1 MTLLDKGTWK
11 ERFADRHIGP
21 NASEQKQ
28 MLEDLK
34 MGSLDELTSKAVP
47 DSIKLKRPLVL
58 SPELTEVEAL
68 EELRSISKKNKIYK
82 SWIGMGYGNAVT
94 PSVIQRNILENPGW
108 YTQYTPYQPE
118 ISQGRLESLLNF
130 QTMVAD
136 LTGLPVANASLL
148 DEATAAAEAMS
159 MSHSLNNCDGSKA
172 YFISSKC
179 HPQVIEVVKG
189 RAEAMGLDV
198 IIGEHQLFQFD
209 SAVFGVLLCYPD
221 TEGSV
226 QDYRDFIKKAHEQD
240 ALVCMCC
247 DIFALA
253 LLVPPG
259 ELDADI
265 AVGNTQKFGVPLSYG
280 GPHAAFFATRDEFK
294 RKVPGRIV
302 GVSRD
307 ASGKPAYRL
316 ALQTREQ
323 HIRREKAT
331 SNICT
336 AQALLA
342 NMASMYAVYHGKD
355 GISSIANRIHA
366 LTDLLSLGLVQ
377 MGYKLKHK
385 QFFDTILVSLSDVDS
400 KAIFEAA
407 LANRINLRLI
417 EKNGIAITFD
427 ESTDLESVKELWDVF
442 RRSKG
447 KTPVPEELA
456 KSTESRLPEFAVRSS
471 SYLEHP
477 VFKSYRSE
485 TELMRYIK
493 KLEHRDLSLTTAMIP
508 LGSCTMKLNAACELA
523 PISWPEFSQL
533 HPFSP
538 KEQTEGY
545 QELCDNL
552 VQMLAEVTG
561 FDGVSLQP
569 NSGAQGEY
577 AGLLVIKAY
586 LKDKGQGHRN
596 VCLIPR
602 SAHGTNP
609 ASAQLAGFK
618 VIGVKCDEAGNID
631 LADLK
636 QKASSYKEH
645 LGAIMVTYPSTHG
658 VFEESIKEVCQII
671 HEHGGQVYLD
681 GANLNAQI
689 GLCAPGQFGADVCHL
704 NLHKTFAIPHG
715 GGGPGMGPIAVK
727 SHLSKYLP
735 SHPVHTTGGERGIA
749 PVSAAPY
756 GSAGILPISWMYMKM
771 LGPGGL
777 KEASQVAILNANYIA
792 KKLEAAYP
800 ILYRAANGLVAH
812 ECIIDI
818 RPFKASAGIEVVDI
832 AKRLMDYNFH
842 APTMA
847 FPVAGTLMIEPTE
860 SESISEIDRFCN
872 AMLNI
877 REEIRQ
883 IETGAWTKKDNP
895 LKNAP
900 HTVESLCNE
909 WEKPYSRHVACFP
922 SSQQKYHKFWPFVS
936 RVDEA
941 FGDRNFM
948 CTCGSVEQFED

>member
-1 MTLLDKGTWK
+1 MTLLENGTWK
-11 ERFADRHIGP
+11 ERFASRHIGP
-21 NASEQKQ
+21 NKAEQKE
-28 MLEDLK
+28 MLDTLG
-34 MGSLDELTSKAVP
+34 MGSLVELTDTAVP
-47 DSIKLKRPLVL
+47 DPIKLKKPLAL
-58 SPELTEVEAL
+58 SAELSEVEAL
-68 EELRSISKKNKIYK
+68 NQLREISKKNKVFK
-82 SWIGMGYGNAVT
+82 NWIGMGYGNAVT
-94 PSVIQRNILENPGW
+94 PAVIQRNILENPGW

-118 ISQGRLESLLNF
+118 ISQGRLEALLNF

-159 MSHSLNNCDGSKA
+159 MSHSLNNGDGSKA
-172 YFISSKC
+172 YFVSAKC

-198 IIGEHQLFQFD
+198 IVGEHSLFQFD
-209 SAVFGVLLCYPD
+209 SAVFGVLLNYPD
-221 TEGSV
+221 TEGSIE
-226 QDYRDFIKKAHEQD
+226 DYREFVKKAHEQD
-240 ALVCMCC
+240 ALVAMCC

-253 LLVPPG
+253 LLTPPG
-259 ELDADI
+259 ELGADI
-265 AVGNTQKFGVPLSYG
+265 AVGNTQKFGVPLGYG

-307 ASGKPAYRL
+307 SNGKVAYRL

-342 NMASMYAVYHGKD
+342 NMASMYAVYHGKE
-355 GISSIANRIHA
+355 GITNIAKRIHA
-366 LTDLLSLGLVQ
+366 LTNLLSLGLSR
-377 MGYKLKHK
+377 MGYSLVHEA
-385 QFFDTILVSLSDVDS
+385 FFDTVLVKLDESEGKSIYDKALSRGV
-400 KAIFEAA
+400 
-407 LANRINLRLI
+407 NLRI
-417 EKNGIAITFD
+417 IRARGISVTFD
-427 ESTDLESVKELWDVF
+427 ESANVESVRELWEIFAKPNRKMLDLDQIAKS
-442 RRSKG
+442 SKG
-447 KTPVPEELA
+447 SIPK
-456 KSTESRLPEFAVRSS
+456 FAVRTSS
-471 SYLEHP
+471 FLEHP
-477 VFKSYRSE
+477 TFRLYRSE

-493 KLEHRDLSLTTAMIP
+493 RLEHRDLSLTTAMIP
-508 LGSCTMKLNAACELA
+508 LGSCTMKLNAACELS

-533 HPFSP
+533 HPFAP
-538 KEQTEGY
+538 KEQTQGY
-545 QELCDNL
+545 QELCQDLEN
-552 VQMLAEVTG
+552 MLAEVTG
-561 FDGVSLQP
+561 FDAVSLQP

-577 AGLLVIKAY
+577 AGLLVIKAF
-586 LKDKGQGHRN
+586 LKDQGQGHRN

-618 VIGVKCDEAGNID
+618 VVGVKCDEDGNID
-631 LADLK
+631 LSDLK
-636 QKASSYKEH
+636 RKADSYRDH

-658 VFEESIKEVCQII
+658 VFEEGIKEVCEII

-681 GANLNAQI
+681 GANLNAQL
-689 GLCAPGQFGADVCHL
+689 GLCAPGVFGADVCHL

-727 SHLSKYLP
+727 DHLAQYLP
-735 SHPVHTTGGERGIA
+735 SHPLHQTGGAKGINS
-749 PVSAAPY
+749 VSAAPF
-756 GSAGILPISWMYMKM
+756 GSAGILPISWMYVKL
-771 LGPGGL
+771 LGPQGL

-792 KKLEAAYP
+792 KKLEHAYP
-800 ILYRAANGLVAH
+800 ILYRASNGLVAH

-860 SESISEIDRFCN
+860 SEGLAEIERFCN
-872 AMLNI
+872 AMLQI
-877 REEIRQ
+877 REEINQ
-883 IETGAWTKKDNP
+883 IENGAWTKQDNP

-900 HTVESLCNE
+900 HTAEIFCQD
-909 WEKPYSRHVACFP
+909 WDKPYSRSVACFP
-922 SSQQKYHKFWPFVS
+922 SAQQRENKFWPFVS

-948 CTCGSVEQFED
+948 CTCGSIDQFED

>member
-1 MTLLDKGTWK
+1 MTLLMNGTWK
-11 ERFADRHIGP
+11 EQFASRHIGP
-21 NASEQKQ
+21 DVGEQKR
-28 MLEDLK
+28 MLDALGV
-34 MGSLDELTSKAVP
+34 GSLDELTESAVP
-47 DSIKLKRPLVL
+47 EPIKLNQALAL
-58 SPELTEVEAL
+58 DPEMSEVEAL
-68 EELRSISKKNKIYK
+68 KELRQLAQKNKMYK
-82 SWIGMGYGNAVT
+82 NWIGMGYGNAVT
-94 PSVIQRNILENPGW
+94 PAVIQRNILENPGW

-159 MSHSLNNCDGSKA
+159 MSHSLNNTDGSKG

-189 RAEAMGLDV
+189 RAEALGLDV
-198 IIGEHQLFQFD
+198 IVGDHQVFQFD
-209 SAVFGVLLCYPD
+209 SAFFGVLLSYPN
-221 TEGSV
+221 TEGSIE
-226 QDYRDFIKKAHEQD
+226 DYQEFIKRAHEQD

-253 LLVPPG
+253 LLTPPG
-259 ELDADI
+259 ELGADI
-265 AVGNTQKFGVPLSYG
+265 AVGNTQKFGVPLGYG

-302 GVSRD
+302 GVSKD
-307 ASGKPAYRL
+307 ASGKLAYRL

-342 NMASMYAVYHGKD
+342 NMASMYAVYHGKE
-355 GISSIANRIHA
+355 GITSIANRIHA
-366 LTDLLSLGLVQ
+366 LSSLLAAGLTE
-377 MGYKLKHK
+377 MGYRLKHSA
-385 QFFDTILVSLSDVDS
+385 FFDTVFLSLDAQDS
-400 KAIFEAA
+400 KDLYQKA
-407 LANRINLRLI
+407 LSQGINLRNI
-417 EKNGIAITFD
+417 EGGGISVSFD
-427 ESTDLESVKELWDVF
+427 ESTDLAAV
-442 RRSKG
+442 
-447 KTPVPEELA
+447 EELLSIFKKSESKAIDLKQLA
-456 KSTESRLPEFAVRSS
+456 KTSPQHIPEFAVRTSS
-471 SYLEHP
+471 FLEHP

-493 KLEHRDLSLTTAMIP
+493 RLEQRDLSLTTAMIP

-533 HPFSP
+533 HPFAP
-538 KEQTEGY
+538 KDQTLGY
-545 QELCDNL
+545 QELCSDL
-552 VQMLAEVTG
+552 EKMLAEVTG
-561 FDGVSLQP
+561 FDAVSLQP

-577 AGLLVIKAY
+577 AGLLVIKAH
-586 LKDKGQGHRN
+586 LKESGQGHRN
-596 VCLIPR
+596 ICLIPK

-618 VIGVKCDEAGNID
+618 VVGVKCDDSGNID

-636 QKASSYKEH
+636 QKAGHYKEN

-658 VFEESIKEVCQII
+658 VFEESIKDVCKVI
-671 HEHGGQVYLD
+671 HDHGGQVYLD
-681 GANLNAQI
+681 GANLNAQLC
-689 GLCAPGQFGADVCHL
+689 LCAPGQFGADVCHL

-727 SHLSKYLP
+727 SHLSQYLP
-735 SHPVHTTGGERGIA
+735 SHPVHKTGGAKGIS
-749 PVSAAPY
+749 PVSSAPY
-756 GSAGILPISWMYMKM
+756 GSAGILPISWMYLKL
-771 LGPGGL
+771 LGPKGL
-777 KEASQVAILNANYIA
+777 KQASQVAILSANYIA
-792 KKLEAAYP
+792 KKLEQAYP
-800 ILYRAANGLVAH
+800 ILYRAENGLVAH

-860 SESISEIDRFCN
+860 SEGLAEIDRFCE
-872 AMLNI
+872 AMLKI
-877 REEIRQ
+877 RDEIKQ
-883 IETGAWTKKDNP
+883 IESGAWTKQDNP

-900 HTVESLCNE
+900 HTVQSLCQE
-909 WEKPYSRHVACFP
+909 WDKPYSRTEACFP
-922 SSQQKYHKFWPFVS
+922 TASQSQQKFWPFVS

-948 CTCGSVEQFED
+948 CTCGSVDHNEG